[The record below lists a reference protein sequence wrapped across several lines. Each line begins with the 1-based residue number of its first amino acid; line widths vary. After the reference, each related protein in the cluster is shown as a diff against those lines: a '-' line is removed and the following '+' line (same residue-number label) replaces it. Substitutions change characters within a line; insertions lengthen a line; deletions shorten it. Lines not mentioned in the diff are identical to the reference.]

1 MNKQKGFTVV
11 GVLIIIVIVGILA
24 AIVVG
29 AN

>member
-11 GVLIIIVIVGILA
+11 EVLIIIVIVGILA
-24 AIVVG
+24 AIVAG